1 MITVFSLGEKSTAKP
16 IFSCYFSRKQW
27 RKAQWIFFRIFTAQS
42 NRCTYRRQRMFK
54 KLHQHKL
61 KCGISRIL
69 IYFDRF
75 LQCSTKNCSVKNLPF
90 QRLSRETKIIDI
102 DVFVPYRCI
111 CVNLGILSFTITLW
125 KTYYMYQSLILQNR
139 KHSTFNC
146 TLTKLRKFNINYTN
160 PYVSRAFTISNGLFF
175 FERCSLITATEC
187 AYKLNKAC

>member
-102 DVFVPYRCI
+102 DVFVSTWEFCHLQLHYEKSITCTSP
-111 CVNLGILSFTITLW
+111 LSC
-125 KTYYMYQSLILQNR
+125 KTENIQHLIVHWQNFVSL
-139 KHSTFNC
+139 T
-146 TLTKLRKFNINYTN
+146 
-160 PYVSRAFTISNGLFF
+160 
-175 FERCSLITATEC
+175 
-187 AYKLNKAC
+187 